1 MPILSYSKGGLN
13 MDTKNKHLTYD
24 NRLDIEKGLK
34 ERLSF
39 KQIGRNIN
47 KDCTTISKEIKN
59 HIKITKT
66 VSPGRQFNDCINRK
80 HCEFRYRNTTCSK
93 EKCSH
98 YQKEFCEKLNK
109 APYVCNGCPLKR
121 CCTLEKHEYDAAYA
135 QKEYEETLKESRT
148 GITFNEK
155 EIENLNNILVPLIVN
170 QGQSIHNACINN
182 QDKIMTSEREI
193 YYLIKNEVINI
204 KSIDLPRTVQRRL
217 TKKRKTY
224 YKIDKKCLINRKY
237 DDFLKFKMENK
248 DLSIVEM
255 DTVEGIKGGKCL
267 LTIHFVNCNFMLA
280 FIREHNDAQSV
291 IDVFNY
297 LQNVWGIDL
306 FKKMFG
312 IILTDN
318 GSEFSDPTK
327 IEFDPNT
334 GEQRTHIFYCE
345 PGRSDQKGSCENN
358 HELIRRILPKE
369 TSFDNL
375 TQNDINKMMSHI
387 NSYKRKALNDCSPLQ
402 LFSTIYGKDIAIKIG
417 ITKIKNNEIILSKK
431 LFK

>member
-1 MPILSYSKGGLN
+1 

-24 NRLDIEKGLK
+24 NRLDIERGLK

-39 KQIGRNIN
+39 KQIGKNIG
-47 KDCTTISKEIKN
+47 KDCTTIPKEIKN
-59 HIKITKT
+59 HIKITKA
-66 VSPGRQFNDCINRK
+66 VSPGRQFNDCISRK

-93 EKCSH
+93 EKCT
-98 YQKEFCEKLNK
+98 YFQKEFCEKLNK

-155 EIENLNNILVPLIVN
+155 EIENLNNILVPLIVDK
-170 QGQSIHNACINN
+170 GQSIHNACINN

-224 YKIDKKCLINRKY
+224 YKIDKKCLIGRKHE
-237 DDFLKFKMENK
+237 DFLKFKMENK

-291 IDVFNY
+291 IDVFNF
-297 LQNVWGIDL
+297 LQNIWGINL

-375 TQNDINKMMSHI
+375 TQDDINKMMSHI